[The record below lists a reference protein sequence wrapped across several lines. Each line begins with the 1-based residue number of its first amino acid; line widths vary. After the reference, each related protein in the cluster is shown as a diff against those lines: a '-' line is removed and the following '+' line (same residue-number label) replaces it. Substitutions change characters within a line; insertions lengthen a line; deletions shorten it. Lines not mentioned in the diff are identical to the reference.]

1 MTSNTMATRGTA
13 GRGPARTS
21 RRLIAATAAL
31 GLPLTL
37 AACGGEDGEYPS
49 DAIEYIIP
57 YQPGG
62 GADPAGRQF
71 VEQLDEEL
79 GSNTNVV
86 NTPGGDESIG
96 ITELANAEADG
107 YTLGMGT
114 SGGFIAQPLI
124 NEDAQ
129 YSGAEDFTPLA
140 RMTATPYGL
149 FVSPDSEYETLEDL
163 LEAAAE
169 EPGSVQISSPT
180 GMGNPAF
187 SLYFL
192 EDQADVEF
200 NVVVTS
206 GGTGEAALEVMSGR
220 IDAVIGNASGQL
232 GLVESGDLRAL
243 AYSGSADYSDF
254 LPDAVSFE
262 EAGYDIPFT
271 SDYMTFAPA
280 GLPDDVEATLGEA
293 SESIMNSEAW
303 AEWADNQ
310 GALADTLTGD
320 ELATYLEEIEVN
332 IEAGIE
338 LAEDRD
344 S

>member
-1 MTSNTMATRGTA
+1 MALSVARSEGAAVRGRRTRNVLAFG
-13 GRGPARTS
+13 
-21 RRLIAATAAL
+21 AAIS
-31 GLPLTL
+31 LPLTL
-37 AACGGEDGEYPS
+37 VACSDDDGEYPS
-49 DAIEYIIP
+49 SAIEYIIP

-71 VEQLDEEL
+71 TEQLDEEL

-96 ITELANAEADG
+96 ITELATAEPDG

-124 NEDAQ
+124 NDDAQ

-149 FVSPDSEYETLEDL
+149 FVSPDSEYDTLDDL
-163 LEAAAE
+163 LDAAAE
-169 EPGSVQISSPT
+169 DPGSVQISSPT

-187 SLYFL
+187 ALYFL

-200 NVVVTS
+200 NLVVTS

-232 GLVESGDLRAL
+232 GLVESGDLEAL

-262 EAGYDIPFT
+262 EAGYDVPFT

-280 GLPDDVEATLGEA
+280 GLPEDVEATLSDA

-303 AEWADNQ
+303 DEWAVNQ

-320 ELATYLEEIEVN
+320 ELATYVDEIETN

-338 LAEDRD
+338 LANNRD
-344 S
+344 N

>member
-1 MTSNTMATRGTA
+1 MAGGSGHLKNVNR
-13 GRGPARTS
+13 RKRRTH
-21 RRLIAATAAL
+21 RFVAL
-31 GLPLTL
+31 GAAMSMPLTL
-37 AACGGEDGEYPS
+37 AACGDGDGEYPS
-49 DAIEYIIP
+49 ESIEYIIP

-71 VEQLDEEL
+71 TEQLDEEL
-79 GSNTNVV
+79 GSNSNVV

-96 ITELANAEADG
+96 ITDLSNAEPDG

-114 SGGFIAQPLI
+114 SAGFIAQPMI
-124 NEDAQ
+124 NDDAQ
-129 YSGAEDFTPLA
+129 YQGAEDFTPLA

-149 FVSPDSEYETLEDL
+149 FVAPDSEYETLDDL
-163 LEAAAE
+163 LEAAE
-169 EPGSVQISSPT
+169 EDPGSVQISSPV

-220 IDAVIGNASGQL
+220 LDAVIGNASGQL
-232 GLVESGDLRAL
+232 GLVEAGDLRAL
-243 AYSGSADYSDF
+243 AYSGSADYSEF
-254 LPDAVSFE
+254 LPDAESFE
-262 EAGYDIPFT
+262 DAGYDIPFT

-280 GLPDDVEATLGEA
+280 GLPDDVHSTLDEA
-293 SESIMNSEAW
+293 SESIMNSDEW
-303 AEWADNQ
+303 SEWASNQ

-320 ELATYLEEIEVN
+320 ELETYVEDIQAN
-332 IEAGIE
+332 IEAGID
-338 LAEDRD
+338 LANERD
-344 S
+344 N